1 MRALLKA
8 LIIVPMALGIILF
21 AVANRQ
27 VVRLSL
33 DPLSRDAPLYTFDV
47 PLFLVV
53 LAALAL
59 GILVGGVAAWL
70 AQGKHRKAKRLLA
83 KEADKLRA
91 EAEALRAMSRDGT
104 ALAALPARNG

>member
-8 LIIVPMALGIILF
+8 LIIVPLALGIILF

-33 DPLSRDAPLYTFDV
+33 DPLSRDTPLYTFDA

-59 GILVGGVAAWL
+59 GILVGGAAAWL
-70 AQGKHRKAKRLLA
+70 AQGKHRRAKRLLA
-83 KEADKLRA
+83 KEAEKLRA
-91 EAEALRAMSRDGT
+91 EAETLRAMSRDGT